1 MDNFLARISNWGWK
15 KGQEKQVGLIK
26 QATRD
31 TPFEHRMYQMNA
43 FWVLFLI
50 FLILGL
56 ITVSIVFIGHPI
68 FLFFEYLLIG
78 GEGVTNIGL
87 AVYGFYLFWIFP
99 AIFLGTTLSQLVM
112 LLFPGVGNTYTG
124 VDIVKAM
131 AEMEGDRELMKEATE
146 YKVSK
151 QVVLEKTKFIDLA
164 WIRRQAVIQMFKAT
178 LVVTL
183 VLSPFMYLSI
193 NNHFSKLS
201 DDTLVYSRFFQLG
214 TEVIEIED
222 IDMVTVELDWEED
235 HLEPYYEIELN
246 DGRSIDLWENG
257 IAAPDLDKILEIA
270 TYLKSQ
276 DIFHFLIPF
285 PSMSSLNEKTRAE
298 FSEFYDALRAL

>member
-15 KGQEKQVGLIK
+15 KGQEKQVSLIK

-31 TPFEHRMYQMNA
+31 TPFEHRMYQINGL
-43 FWVLFLI
+43 WVVFLI

-56 ITVSIVFIGHPI
+56 ITVSLAFIGHPI
-68 FLFFEYLLIG
+68 FLFFEKLLIG

-99 AIFLGTTLSQLVM
+99 AIFLGTTLSQVFM
-112 LLFPGVGNTYTG
+112 LLFPGIGNTYTG
-124 VDIVKAM
+124 IDMVKVL
-131 AEMEGDRELMKEATE
+131 AEMEGNGKLMKQAME
-146 YKVSK
+146 YKVPK
-151 QVVLEKTKFIDLA
+151 DVVLEKTRFIDLT
-164 WIRRQAVIQMFKAT
+164 WIRRQSVIQMSKAT
-178 LVVTL
+178 LLVTL
-183 VLSPFMYLSI
+183 VLSPFMFLSI
-193 NNHFSKLS
+193 NNHFSKLA

-222 IDMVTVELDWEED
+222 IDMVTVELNWEED

-276 DIFHFLIPF
+276 DVFHFLIPF
-285 PSMSSLNEKTRAE
+285 PSMSSLNEKTRNE
-298 FSEFYDALRAL
+298 FTEFYSSLRAL